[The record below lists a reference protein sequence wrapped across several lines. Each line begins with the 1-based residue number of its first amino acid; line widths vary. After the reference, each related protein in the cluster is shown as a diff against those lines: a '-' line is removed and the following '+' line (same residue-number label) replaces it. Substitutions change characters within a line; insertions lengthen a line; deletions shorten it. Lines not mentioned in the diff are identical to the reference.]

1 MAPPRPI
8 PPQRCEHARSLA
20 IEDAMDLITA
30 RPAPTAIFAANNILA
45 EATLIA
51 LEQQGLRVPR
61 DLSVVAGHASS

>member
-30 RPAPTAIFAANNILA
+30 RPAPTAIFAA
-45 EATLIA
+45 
-51 LEQQGLRVPR
+51 
-61 DLSVVAGHASS
+61 